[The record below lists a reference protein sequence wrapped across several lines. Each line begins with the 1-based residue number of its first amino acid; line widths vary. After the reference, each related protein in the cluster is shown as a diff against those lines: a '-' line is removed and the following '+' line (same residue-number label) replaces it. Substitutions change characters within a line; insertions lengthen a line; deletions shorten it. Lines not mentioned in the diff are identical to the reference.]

1 MIVGLARASRAGDQ
15 RLTHSMPAVKEA
27 TDGYAETLC
36 CNVLAHNV
44 VLRTSPYLFRPTLTT
59 TILTEQLDDASVRNR
74 TVLDLGCGI
83 GPIAIGLALSGA
95 AHVYAADIM
104 PEACEL
110 AKDNAALNHVAE
122 RITFVH
128 GNLFEPLGDLRFD
141 LIVDDVSAVSEDVA
155 RLSRWFP
162 RSVSSGGEDGTV
174 NTIEMLRASPRH
186 LNPGGFLLFPVLSL
200 SRQQRILEVAHE
212 VYGERLVLAASRRI
226 PFSGDLKNNLAR
238 LEQLRSKG
246 LIEFWHVRNRPYWVL
261 EIYKAYAG
269 SAPPSFD
276 DRAEA
281 GYERSEV

>member
-1 MIVGLARASRAGDQ
+1 
-15 RLTHSMPAVKEA
+15 MPAVEEA
-27 TDGYAETLC
+27 TEEYAETVC
-36 CNVLAHNV
+36 CNVLTHTV

-59 TILTEQLDDASVRNR
+59 SILTQQLDDASVRNR

-83 GPIAIGLALSGA
+83 GPIAIGLAKSGA
-95 AHVYAADIM
+95 AHVYATDVM

-110 AKDNAALNHVAE
+110 AMRNSALNQVSD
-122 RITFVH
+122 RITFLP

-162 RSVSSGGEDGTV
+162 GAVPSGGEDGTT

-200 SRQQRILEVAHE
+200 SRQVRILDVARQ
-212 VYGERLVLAASRRI
+212 VYGERLVRVDSRRI
-226 PFSGDLKNNLAR
+226 PFSADLKNNLAK
-238 LEQLRSKG
+238 LEQLQSKG
-246 LIEFWHVRNRPYWVL
+246 LIEFWYTRNRPYWLL
-261 EIYKAYAG
+261 EIYKAYAD
-269 SAPPSFD
+269 SPRHSSE

-281 GYERSEV
+281 GYESSEV